1 LPNACH
7 NRNLEDKAL
16 IDKEIK
22 QQRGVTEK
30 ENTLS
35 K

>member
-1 LPNACH
+1 
-7 NRNLEDKAL
+7 LEDKAL

-22 QQRGVTEK
+22 QQRGATEK